1 MHVFLSLCLYVQV
14 LINQLK
20 EVAPGIQKSIS
31 ECTEKVNNI
40 SLSLPSV
47 TKHPVRSMSSPMQAQ
62 TSGRTSV
69 IFNKL
74 FVTSKVIQSAE
85 QCFLCFL

>member
-1 MHVFLSLCLYVQV
+1 MQV

-40 SLSLPSV
+40 SLSQPPV
-47 TKHPVRSMSSPMQAQ
+47 TKHPVRTMSPMQAQ

-69 IFNKL
+69 IVKTLFNDIR
-74 FVTSKVIQSAE
+74 SDSI
-85 QCFLCFL
+85 C